1 MPVVRTPDERF
12 AKLPGFPYAPHYIE
26 INGVRIHYVDEGKG
40 ENILCLHGEP
50 SWSFLYRKM
59 IAVMSK
65 KHRVVAMDFIGFGR
79 SDKFTE
85 REKYTFK
92 MHLDMLIGFI
102 KAMDLKQITVV
113 VQDWGGLIG
122 LAGVAHLPERFAR
135 LVIMNTGL
143 PTGKGKPSE
152 AFLAWRSYA
161 ETHPDMEIGRSML
174 GGMAHPGRV
183 SKEIVAAYEAPFPDI
198 RFKTG
203 AAVWPLLVPI
213 SPDDPAS
220 VEMRHAREVLSQW
233 DKPALVMFSD
243 KDPITG
249 GGEKFFRS
257 LIPTAKDQPEITIR
271 DAGHFL
277 QEEKGEEVAGHVL
290 DFIART
296 PLRQGF

>member
-1 MPVVRTPDERF
+1 MPVIRTPDERF
-12 AKLPGFPYAPHYIE
+12 SKLPDFPFAPHYIE
-26 INGVRIHYVDEGKG
+26 VNGLHIHYVDEGKG
-40 ENILCLHGEP
+40 EPILCLHGEP

-59 IAVMSK
+59 IAAMSK
-65 KHRVVAMDFIGFGR
+65 KHRVIAMDFVGFGR

-85 REKYTFK
+85 REAYTFK
-92 MHLDMLIGFI
+92 MHLDMLMGFI
-102 KAMDLKQITVV
+102 KAMNLEQLTVV

-122 LAGVAHLPERFAR
+122 LAAVAHMPERFAR

-152 AFLAWRSYA
+152 AFLNWLSYA
-161 ETHPDMEIGRSML
+161 ETHPDMEVGQSIL
-174 GGMAHPGRV
+174 GGMAHPERITR
-183 SKEIVAAYEAPFPDI
+183 EIVAAYEAPFPDVTY
-198 RFKTG
+198 KAG

-220 VEMRHAREVLSQW
+220 AEMRHAREVLSKW

-249 GGEKFFRS
+249 GGDKFFRS
-257 LIPTAKDQPEITIR
+257 LIPTAKDQPESVIE

-277 QEEKGEEVAGHVL
+277 QEEKGEEISQHIL
-290 DFIART
+290 DFISRT
-296 PLRQGF
+296 PAA

>member
-1 MPVVRTPDERF
+1 MPVIRTPDERF
-12 AKLPGFPYAPHYIE
+12 SRLPDFPFVPHYIE
-26 INGVRIHYVDEGKG
+26 VDGMRIHYVDEGQG
-40 ENILCLHGEP
+40 ETILCLHGEP

-59 IAVMSK
+59 IAIMSR

-79 SDKFTE
+79 SDKFTGHE
-85 REKYTFK
+85 AYTFK
-92 MHLDMLIGFI
+92 MHLDTLMGFI
-102 KAMDLKQITVV
+102 KALDLKRITVV

-122 LAGVAHLPERFAR
+122 LAAVAHMTERFAR

-143 PTGKGKPSE
+143 PVGKGKPSE

-161 ETHPDMEIGRSML
+161 ETHPDMEIGRSIL
-174 GGMAHPGRV
+174 GGMAHPEKIT
-183 SKEIVAAYEAPFPDI
+183 KEIVVAYEAPFPDV
-198 RFKTG
+198 RYKAG

-220 VEMRHAREVLSQW
+220 AEMRHAREVLSRW

-243 KDPITG
+243 RDPITG

-257 LIPTAKDQPEITIR
+257 LIPAVKDQPEIIVK

-277 QEEKGEEVAGHVL
+277 QEEKGEEVAEHIL
-290 DFIART
+290 DFIKRT
-296 PLRQGF
+296 PAS